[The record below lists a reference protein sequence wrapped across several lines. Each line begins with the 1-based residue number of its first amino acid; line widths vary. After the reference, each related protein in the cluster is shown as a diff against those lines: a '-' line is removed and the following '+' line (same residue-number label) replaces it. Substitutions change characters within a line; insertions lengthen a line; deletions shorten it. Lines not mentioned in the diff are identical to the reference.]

1 MSQDLLSSI
10 SEAVKR
16 NIPHNS
22 NSRPHK
28 ILPGWTDYVSP
39 FKDRSI
45 FWKSIWVSAGR
56 PLDNDLH
63 RIMKATRNKYH
74 YAVRKIQRLEK
85 EIRKS
90 KFLQSCLEGDISDIF
105 SEIKRVR
112 NKHSTHSRIVDGYS
126 TELGIT
132 DNFKRLYADIYN
144 VHADFDDLDQV
155 FLENNNEIGPSDLD
169 VLSLVDPELVTKIIN
184 KFHSNK
190 NDSYIT
196 TKSNAFKHGVKILAE
211 PICDLLRCMLIH
223 GFIPKIFLFIMFI
236 GTPCQK

>member
-1 MSQDLLSSI
+1 M
-10 SEAVKR
+10 A
-16 NIPHNS
+16 
-22 NSRPHK
+22 
-28 ILPGWTDYVSP
+28 
-39 FKDRSI
+39 
-45 FWKSIWVSAGR
+45 AGR

-155 FLENNNEIGPSDLD
+155 FLEKNNEIGP
-169 VLSLVDPELVTKIIN
+169 
-184 KFHSNK
+184 
-190 NDSYIT
+190 
-196 TKSNAFKHGVKILAE
+196 
-211 PICDLLRCMLIH
+211 
-223 GFIPKIFLFIMFI
+223 
-236 GTPCQK
+236 